1 MKKIIYLIS
10 SVFCDTVLLKIEE
23 KSIYESDK
31 EFLDINE
38 ISEFAKLSC
47 IAAKIIDSNLTES
60 ILTLLKPYE
69 VDYMVYKDK
78 DAVMALIDVIEGE
91 KVSENVLKNETDNEI
106 GDEYQEDEKKTEKET
121 KDEKTPKNDKKR
133 LVSLS
138 LKNNFQELLNTIDVE
153 NIVVKSKAEIDLP
166 DSVWLYGNFIFIT
179 KNNKIIVPK
188 GAKAIYGED
197 SSRRFSKDAS
207 EKRKLY
213 INGDNVVNETL
224 EFDSISGVC
233 QFLLNKKINGWTSFA
248 NLEGKLLTEYR

>member
-188 GAKAIYGED
+188 GTKAIYGED
-197 SSRRFSKDAS
+197 SSGRFSKDAS

-213 INGDNVVNETL
+213 INSDNVVNETL

>member
-38 ISEFAKLSC
+38 INEFAKLSC

-69 VDYMVYKDK
+69 VDYMVYKNK

-91 KVSENVLKNETDNEI
+91 KISENISEKE
-106 GDEYQEDEKKTEKET
+106 GDDDKEKKEK
-121 KDEKTPKNDKKR
+121 KQDNKKVHQDKKEEN
-133 LVSLS
+133 S
-138 LKNNFQELLNTIDVE
+138 ELVE
-153 NIVVKSKAEIDLP
+153 NFRQILAEIDTEQIPVKSKSTIQMHD
-166 DSVWLYGNFIFIT
+166 DVWIFDDFVFIT
-179 KNNKIIVPK
+179 KDNKIIVPK

-197 SSRRFSKDAS
+197 SSKKFSNDAS
-207 EKRKLY
+207 EKRMLY
-213 INGDNVVNETL
+213 INSDNVVNETL

-233 QFLLNKKINGWTSFA
+233 QFLLNKKVNGWTSFK
-248 NLEGKLLTEYR
+248 NLEGKFLTEYR